1 MAEKVTTE
9 FGEVDVNLE
18 TFVGVDTDN
27 VTPNDELMNDDDAK
41 KFFQDNKKEDNKLVD
56 EMLEK
61 GKIGIK
67 KELDENGN
75 EKEVT
80 LTPKQEEHI
89 DQKVKEFGDDLVTTP
104 EQEKKDD
111 VHGIDVKSL
120 IQKKILLGFQDKK
133 EGEDYTPEE
142 VEELIQANIEQR
154 EKDAQT
160 NALREFYS
168 SMPTSV
174 QKILSYATNGA
185 TPTDMKNLFKQL
197 SVAEEQQALDINDKN
212 SQKEIIRRYLTATRW
227 GDENEIEDE
236 IASLADKNEL
246 EKRARQFKPKLD
258 KLNEEEINRKL
269 EEQNEISKQREQR
282 NIDYINT
289 TGKALNVDNLNGIP
303 LDRGT
308 ASKLFHGLI
317 ENKFPLSNNSKGNM
331 LSYFIDQ
338 YQWVKPNP
346 ELLAEALW
354 LLSDPDEY
362 RKRVANVLEKEF
374 TESHYR
380 KLQTS
385 EQAASKP
392 STQTERTD
400 DTIKRRVVGTEQ
412 KHNFFG
418 R

>member
-18 TFVGVDTDN
+18 SLVGVDTDN

-41 KFFQDNKKEDNKLVD
+41 KFFQDTKNDGNKLVD

-61 GKIGIK
+61 GKNGIQ
-67 KELDENGN
+67 KELDENGK

-80 LTPKQEEHI
+80 LTPQQEEHI
-89 DQKVKEFGDDLVTTP
+89 DKKVKEFGDDLVNTQEP
-104 EQEKKDD
+104 EDNE
-111 VHGIDVKSL
+111 VRGIDIQSL

-133 EGEDYTPEE
+133 EGEEYSPEE
-142 VEELIQANIEQR
+142 VEELIQANIAQR
-154 EKDAQT
+154 ESDAQT
-160 NALREFYS
+160 NALKDFYA
-168 SMPTSV
+168 SMPPSV
-174 QKILSYATNGA
+174 QKILTYATNGA
-185 TPTDMKNLFKQL
+185 TPVDMKNLYKQL

-258 KLNEEEINRKL
+258 KLNEEEINKKL

-282 NIDYINT
+282 NIEYINT
-289 TGKALNVDNLNGIP
+289 TGKALSSQTLNGIP

-317 ENKFPLSNNSKGNM
+317 ENKFPLSNNNSGNM

-354 LLSDPDEY
+354 LLSDPDDY
-362 RKRVANVLEKEF
+362 RKRVAGVLEKEF

-380 KLQTS
+380 KLQTA
-385 EQAASKP
+385 EQSAARP
-392 STQTERTD
+392 SSPTERTS

-412 KHNFFG
+412 KNNFFG